1 MSVCFVVVPL
11 VAGSW
16 PVISAAIVAA
26 GAAMGYTT
34 VAAMERVAEG
44 MDLADYAAISS
55 ASNAP
60 LHRSVRLVMAD
71 SQIVSETLQRGESF
85 VMQNGAIRAEFR
97 VDGRGACQVH
107 LSGEG
112 VSENEL
118 EAQGRE
124 LMDKV
129 RQQFA
134 YAKIMEELE
143 ERGFAIENQNIDE
156 SGSIRIRV
164 QRM

>member
-16 PVISAAIVAA
+16 PMISAAIVAA

-34 VAAMERVAEG
+34 VSKMENMLESQYL
-44 MDLADYAAISS
+44 DQF
-55 ASNAP
+55 SNAQAHEHP
-60 LHRSVRLVMAD
+60 VQRSIQLVMTD
-71 SQIVSETLQRGESF
+71 SQVVSDALQRGETF
-85 VMQNGAIRAEFR
+85 ALQKDGIHAAFR

-107 LSGEG
+107 ISGQGLSDG
-112 VSENEL
+112 EL
-118 EAQGRE
+118 EEAGRE
-124 LMDKV
+124 LMDRV

-143 ERGFAIENQNIDE
+143 ERGFAVEKQSVDE
-156 SGSIRIRV
+156 SGSIRISV